1 LGSRQFFPPHAIIA
15 RKPCNHQRLLVVGL
29 AGFEPAAS
37 SSRTKRSTK
46 LSHSPRV
53 ARGIFAEAVKDKFL
67 DHSPVADLKEM
78 KRDKPLRDTPS
89 QEEFEAILETVGSQ
103 KDNRD
108 AQDSVDFLKFMGLA
122 GVGNSEAAALKWKH
136 VNFELEEI
144 RLYRSKTDIGFV
156 ITIYQAVRPLLD
168 QLWERSDQ
176 KPESN
181 VFRIKSARKALTNAC
196 KRLQLPHYTQRS
208 LRRMFI
214 TKCIYLNI
222 PPPTIG
228 AWQGH
233 SDNGQTILRYYGQL
247 IARLNSDLAK
257 RIT

>member
-1 LGSRQFFPPHAIIA
+1 
-15 RKPCNHQRLLVVGL
+15 
-29 AGFEPAAS
+29 
-37 SSRTKRSTK
+37 
-46 LSHSPRV
+46 
-53 ARGIFAEAVKDKFL
+53 
-67 DHSPVADLKEM
+67 M

-89 QEEFEAILETVGSQ
+89 DEEFQAILETVGSQ

-136 VNFELEEI
+136 VNFERNEI
-144 RLYRSKTDIGFV
+144 RLYRNKTDKGFV
-156 ITIYQAVRPLLD
+156 IDLYPVVRPMLND
-168 QLWERSDQ
+168 LWERSDK

-214 TKCIYLNI
+214 TKCIYLNV
-222 PPPTIG
+222 PPSTIG